1 MSHRPL
7 LQPDDEGHYSPQT
20 HALDHESHRTLGA
33 GRHPLDAV
41 AREMAI
47 QETRRRFFSRGVQG
61 IGALALAHVLGEG
74 ALGAQAI
81 AKSPFAEANRVGGLD
96 PLPHF
101 APKAKRCIYLHLVGS
116 PPQMETFDYK
126 PKMDALFD
134 TDLPE
139 SIRQGQRLT
148 TMTSGQTRFPIA
160 PSMFKFAQHGKSG
173 AWVSELLPYTA
184 KMVDDI
190 AIIRSMNT
198 EAINHEPAITFF
210 QTGFMIAGRPCI
222 GSWMSYGLGTMNA
235 NLPSFVVLQAKHKHP
250 KANVQAISARL
261 WSAGFLSGEYS
272 GVGLRSAGDP
282 VLYISNPEGVPPQM
296 RRRMLDALGKMNEL
310 NFQQLGDPET
320 RTRIAQYEMAYRM
333 QSSVPEL
340 TDLSSEPEHIWEMYG
355 PDSREPG
362 SFANSVLMARR
373 LAERGVRFIQLYH
386 RGWDVH
392 GNLPEVLPSQCKEI
406 DQPCYALIQDLKQ
419 RGMLDDTLVILAGE
433 FGRTIY
439 CQGRL
444 TRTDYGRD
452 HHPRAFSLWMA
463 GGGIKGGVVHGETDD
478 FSYNIT
484 KDPVHV
490 RDFQATLMHCFGINH
505 EKFTYKYQGLDM
517 KLTGVEPAKVV
528 KALLA

>member
-1 MSHRPL
+1 
-7 LQPDDEGHYSPQT
+7 
-20 HALDHESHRTLGA
+20 
-33 GRHPLDAV
+33 
-41 AREMAI
+41 
-47 QETRRRFFSRGVQG
+47 
-61 IGALALAHVLGEG
+61 
-74 ALGAQAI
+74 
-81 AKSPFAEANRVGGLD
+81 
-96 PLPHF
+96 
-101 APKAKRCIYLHLVGS
+101 
-116 PPQMETFDYK
+116 
-126 PKMDALFD
+126 
-134 TDLPE
+134 
-139 SIRQGQRLT
+139 
-148 TMTSGQTRFPIA
+148 
-160 PSMFKFAQHGKSG
+160 
-173 AWVSELLPYTA
+173 
-184 KMVDDI
+184 
-190 AIIRSMNT
+190 
-198 EAINHEPAITFF
+198 
-210 QTGFMIAGRPCI
+210 
-222 GSWMSYGLGTMNA
+222 
-235 NLPSFVVLQAKHKHP
+235 
-250 KANVQAISARL
+250 
-261 WSAGFLSGEYS
+261 
-272 GVGLRSAGDP
+272 
-282 VLYISNPEGVPPQM
+282 M